1 MTAGV
6 TIHVVDD
13 DANLRTAMDRL
24 LKLLGYAV
32 AAYDSAEAF
41 LAAAPRGPGC
51 ILLDV
56 QMPGLDGLA
65 LHERLQDIGNP
76 LPVVFL
82 SAHGDIPI
90 SVRAIK
96 RGAEDFL
103 TKPFK
108 REELAAA
115 VERALARDRMA
126 REAGAERAARQARI
140 DALTPREREVLG
152 HVIKGRLNK
161 QIAADLGTTER
172 TIKAHR
178 AAITEKLGLRSAPE
192 MATFCT
198 GLVLA
203 QGAAK

>member
-1 MTAGV
+1 VTAGA

-13 DANLRTAMDRL
+13 DVNLRAAMSRL
-24 LKLLGYAV
+24 LTLLGYAV
-32 AAYDSAEAF
+32 VTYDSAEAF
-41 LAAAPRGPGC
+41 LAAGPRGPGG

-65 LHERLQDIGNP
+65 LHERLAEAGDP

-103 TKPFK
+103 TKPFQ
-108 REELAAA
+108 RDELVEA

-126 REAGAERAARQARI
+126 RGARAEKAARQARLE
-140 DALTPREREVLG
+140 ALTPREREVLG
-152 HVIKGRLNK
+152 HVIRGRLNK

-192 MATFCT
+192 MAMFCA
-198 GLVLA
+198 GLDLA
-203 QGAAK
+203 REASK

>member
-1 MTAGV
+1 MNAGV

-13 DANLRTAMDRL
+13 DENLRTAMNRL
-24 LKLLGYAV
+24 LTLLGYTVV
-32 AAYDSAEAF
+32 AHDSAEAF
-41 LAAAPRGPGC
+41 LAADPRGPGC

-65 LHERLQDIGNP
+65 LHERLAAAGNP

-108 REELAAA
+108 REALVEA
-115 VERALARDRMA
+115 VERALARDRKA
-126 REAGAERAARQARI
+126 REAGAQRAARQARLA
-140 DALTPREREVLG
+140 ALTPREREVLG
-152 HVIKGRLNK
+152 HVIRGRLNK
-161 QIAADLGTTER
+161 QIAADLGATER

-178 AAITEKLGLRSAPE
+178 AAISEKLGLRSAAE
-192 MATFCT
+192 MATFCA
-198 GLVLA
+198 GLDIA
-203 QGAAK
+203 RETD

>member
-1 MTAGV
+1 MNAGV

-13 DANLRTAMDRL
+13 DENLRTAMNRL
-24 LKLLGYAV
+24 LTLLGYAV
-32 AAYDSAEAF
+32 VAHDSAEAF
-41 LAAAPRGPGC
+41 LAADPRGPGC

-65 LHERLQDIGNP
+65 LHERLAAAGNP

-108 REELAAA
+108 REALVEA
-115 VERALARDRMA
+115 VERALARDRKA
-126 REAGAERAARQARI
+126 REAGALRAARQARLA
-140 DALTPREREVLG
+140 ALTPREREVLG
-152 HVIKGRLNK
+152 HVIRGRLNK
-161 QIAADLGTTER
+161 QIAADLGATER

-178 AAITEKLGLRSAPE
+178 AAISEKLGLRSAAE
-192 MATFCT
+192 MATFCA
-198 GLVLA
+198 GLDIA
-203 QGAAK
+203 RETD

>member
-1 MTAGV
+1 VTAGV

-13 DANLRTAMDRL
+13 DANLRAAMTRL
-24 LKLLGYAV
+24 LTLLGYAV
-32 AAYDSAEAF
+32 VAYESAEAF
-41 LAAAPRGPGC
+41 LAADPRGPGC

-65 LHERLQDIGNP
+65 LHERLAEAGNP

-108 REELAAA
+108 REELVEA
-115 VERALARDRMA
+115 VERALVRDREA
-126 REAGAERAARQARI
+126 REAIAERAARQARL
-140 DALTPREREVLG
+140 DTLTPREREVLG

-198 GLVLA
+198 GLDLA
-203 QGAAK
+203 REASK